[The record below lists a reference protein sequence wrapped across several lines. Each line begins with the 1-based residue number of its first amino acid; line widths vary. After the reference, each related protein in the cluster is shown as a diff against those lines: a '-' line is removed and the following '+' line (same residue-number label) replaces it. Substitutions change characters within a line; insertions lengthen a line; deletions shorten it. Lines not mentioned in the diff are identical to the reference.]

1 MPDSSVQ
8 FGSAFRGYDRSQ
20 VDQHVNQAAQASAAV
35 WQEAAERTLQVSQ
48 LEAANGELKGEVECL
63 VRHARV
69 IEEARMEVETP
80 TYEGFGARII
90 SILSLADKE
99 SREMRAHAAA
109 DAANDRALA
118 EESALAIRQAADDY
132 AMKKQSANDDEVAR
146 ILADARQQADSL
158 GAEVRR
164 QADSLLDDA
173 KQRAS
178 SIVDDVDRQA
188 MARQDADRQAM
199 ALRELAETAYERAR
213 ANSAAAAVDFETTL
227 AARRDSTALE
237 FAAQV
242 AAAEDQLTA
251 VRLRSERARN
261 DSDKAQQE
269 AETKCTQMLEQAM
282 ENSQELVAEAK
293 AKAERIRGNS
303 DRELVAATQRRDDI
317 NAQLSAVRRELAALG
332 GIARTS
338 VDQVSEPAAD
348 ELTGHPLADE
358 EADAPV
364 TGSHPPVGPK
374 G

>member
-1 MPDSSVQ
+1 MPDSNVQ
-8 FGSAFRGYDRSQ
+8 FGRALRGYDRAQ

-48 LEAANGELKGEVECL
+48 LEAANCQLTGEVERL

-69 IEEARMEVETP
+69 LEEAQMEVETP
-80 TYEGFGARII
+80 TYEGLGARII
-90 SILSLADKE
+90 SILTLADKE

-118 EESALAIRQAADDY
+118 EESALATRQDADDY
-132 AMKKQSANDDEVAR
+132 AMKTQSVNDDEIAR
-146 ILADARQQADSL
+146 MLADARQQAASL
-158 GAEVRR
+158 GADARR
-164 QADSLLDDA
+164 HADSLLDDA

-199 ALRELAETAYERAR
+199 ALRELAETAYESAR
-213 ANSAAAAVDFETTL
+213 ANSATAAVDFETTL

-242 AAAEDQLTA
+242 AAAEHQLAA
-251 VRLRSERARN
+251 VRLRSEQARN

-282 ENSQELVAEAK
+282 ANSQELVAEAK
-293 AKAERIRGNS
+293 VKAERIRGNS
-303 DRELVAATQRRDDI
+303 EHELVAATQRRDDM
-317 NAQLSAVRRELAALG
+317 NAQLSIVRRELAALG

-338 VDQVSEPAAD
+338 ADQLSEPVAD
-348 ELTGHPLADE
+348 ELTGHPRTDE
-358 EADAPV
+358 EADGPA
-364 TGSHPPVGPK
+364 TGSHPLVGSR